1 MRKFVD
7 AKKYGIL
14 YIDKILFESAYPII
28 FTAKNQKEE
37 LFLCVCCQG
46 NEKGFKWLVGKTDP
60 VSIIDML
67 QDKITVRDVL
77 LKKSFGKIS
86 VDYDKEGY
94 RVDFCNSDW
103 DDNSYYLPKK
113 DSYMFADEHEFDE
126 EIAYFTRMIPVEY
139 HKSYIQYDI
148 EKKQSIVTNS
158 IDMSIEIPEVFIKV
172 PNYLPTYKRV
182 FKNTFEVLD
191 NNLNNTDLDCA
202 KESFDY
208 IVIYSRSSQIDDT
221 IAQSKDYC
229 PTGSTSSILPC
240 AA

>member
-94 RVDFCNSDW
+94 KVDFCNSDW
-103 DDNSYYLPKK
+103 DDNSYYLPKE
-113 DSYMFADEHEFDE
+113 DSYMLAEEHEFDE
-126 EIAYFTRMIPVEY
+126 EIDYFTKMISVER
-139 HKSYIQYDI
+139 I
-148 EKKQSIVTNS
+148 ETS
-158 IDMSIEIPEVFIKV
+158 DVFIKV
-172 PNYLPTYKRV
+172 TDYFTIYKKV
-182 FKNTFEVLD
+182 FKNTFEILD
-191 NNLNNTDLDCA
+191 NNLDNKDLDSVM
-202 KESFDY
+202 ENFDH
-208 IVIYSRSSQIDDT
+208 IVMCSRSSQINDS
-221 IAQSKDYC
+221 ISQSEDYC
-229 PTGSTSSILPC
+229 PTDSASSILPC